1 MPVLRLD
8 RYASLS
14 NNTPSHSRHEN
25 LSEYIKFNVF
35 SLFFFV
41 VKKQMGKAEKD
52 SEREGGGKKMFEGG
66 SESFWQRL
74 VALSRKHHC

>member
-35 SLFFFV
+35 SPFFFV

-52 SEREGGGKKMFEGG
+52 SEREGGGENVRRG
-66 SESFWQRL
+66 
-74 VALSRKHHC
+74 

>member
-35 SLFFFV
+35 SLFFVV

-52 SEREGGGKKMFEGG
+52 SERGGGGENVRRG
-66 SESFWQRL
+66 
-74 VALSRKHHC
+74 

>member
-25 LSEYIKFNVF
+25 LSEYIKLNVF

-52 SEREGGGKKMFEGG
+52 SERGGGGENVRRG
-66 SESFWQRL
+66 
-74 VALSRKHHC
+74 

>member
-52 SEREGGGKKMFEGG
+52 SEREGGEKMFEGG